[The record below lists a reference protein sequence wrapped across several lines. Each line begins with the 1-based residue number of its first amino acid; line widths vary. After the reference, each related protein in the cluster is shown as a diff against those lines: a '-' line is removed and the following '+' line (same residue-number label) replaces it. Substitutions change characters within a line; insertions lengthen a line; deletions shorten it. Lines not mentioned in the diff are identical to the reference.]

1 MSCLFT
7 QITQERE
14 INIKLLSSMKSM
26 VAVKVG
32 LLLFL
37 IAAASAAV
45 EARFDFENDFG
56 LLLSK
61 PNSLSGKKCCDECG
75 CTKSIPP
82 QCQCY
87 DWKETCYEGCK
98 SCICLRIWPPRCRCF
113 DVTDFCYPPCSSSSK
128 VAELPNQ
135 N

>member
-1 MSCLFT
+1 
-7 QITQERE
+7 
-14 INIKLLSSMKSM
+14 MKSM

-37 IAAASAAV
+37 IAAASVAI

-61 PNSLSGKKCCDECG
+61 PNSKPGKKCCDNCI

-82 QCQCY
+82 QCQCL

-98 SCICLRIWPPRCRCF
+98 SCICRLIWPPQCRCF
-113 DVTDFCYPPCSSSSK
+113 DVTDFCYPPCSSASE